1 MIIGSNLCATQSGTT
16 FMNCAS
22 IDNLTSGCFVCV
34 TTNKVLVNA
43 PFNPNRGLFSQT
55 GDSTVV
61 SGTTTETSLIDGG
74 VGSLLV
80 PANGFSIGDSF
91 RGMMGGVL
99 NAANNETIRIKI
111 KSGSVI
117 LLDSGVQTLPTITND
132 IWSLNLDFT
141 IRQIGTAGVASI
153 MSVGNFHYVKASNS
167 NIEGFA
173 FETNNNTTF
182 DTTISN
188 TLDITV
194 QWGSTNA
201 TNNIFSNIFTLNKTF

>member
-55 GDSTVV
+55 GDSAVI
-61 SGTTTETSLIDGG
+61 SGTTSETSLIDGG
-74 VGSLLV
+74 VGSLLI
-80 PANGFSIGDSF
+80 PANGFTIGDSF
-91 RGMMGGVL
+91 NGMIGGIM
-99 NAANNETIRIKI
+99 NSANNETIRIRV

-117 LLDSGVQTLPTITND
+117 LLDSGVQTLPSITND

-153 MSVGNFHYVKASNS
+153 ISFGNFHYTKASNGDVQ
-167 NIEGFA
+167 GFA
-173 FETNNNTTF
+173 FTTVNNTTF
-182 DTTISN
+182 DTTTSN

-194 QWGSTNA
+194 EWGSTNA
-201 TNNIFSNIFTLNKTF
+201 GNNIFSNIFTLNKTF